1 MEALKS
7 IDVSYVWN
15 EIRSC
20 AKYIIPF
27 FIVLLLCSWDS
38 WFHVV
43 RSYLITEVLKIPAKL
58 LQILPKLIWVSS
70 VYWNRMVHSEWHN
83 QKPENSVSIIETGAT
98 KTKNIFLKPF
108 TKSCYIRKKYFIFNE
123 LSNSWHKI
131 YNVTSQLNDSA
142 SWLVSIYL
150 VINKFNKMY
159 SNI

>member
-15 EIRSC
+15 KIRSC
-20 AKYIIPF
+20 AKYIISF
-27 FIVLLLCSWDS
+27 FIALPLCSWDS

-43 RSYLITEVLKIPAKL
+43 QSYLITEVLKFPAKL
-58 LQILPKLIWVSS
+58 LQVLPKLIWVSS

-98 KTKNIFLKPF
+98 KAKNMFLKPF
-108 TKSCYIRKKYFIFNE
+108 TKSCYIGKKYFIFNE
-123 LSNSWHKI
+123 LSNSWHTI

-150 VINKFNKMY
+150 VTNKFNKMY